1 MNYQLNLTNDKKR
14 IDNHFT
20 RSYVDCNW
28 NQSFDDYR
36 DEISNFMNERDG
48 KLLEF
53 ENEIGGTLI
62 YDIKKFNS
70 IAIGCLWIS
79 KSMRGKKLPD
89 LVFSYIEEKINTR
102 IYFFCLEHLVD
113 FYRRK
118 NFKEIFLN
126 ESDCYLM
133 SNYQITEEIC
143 DYVF

>member
-36 DEISNFMNERDG
+36 NEISNFMNERDG

-126 ESDCYLM
+126 ESNCYLM
-133 SNYQITEEIC
+133 SNYQTTEEIC